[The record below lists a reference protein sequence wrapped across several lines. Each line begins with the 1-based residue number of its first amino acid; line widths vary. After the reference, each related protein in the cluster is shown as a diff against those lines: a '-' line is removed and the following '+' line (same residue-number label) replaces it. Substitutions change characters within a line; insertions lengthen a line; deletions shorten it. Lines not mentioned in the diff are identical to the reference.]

1 MTNITMRII
10 LDTNIL
16 ITSFQFKVDIFSGGH
31 DLHILSGTIGELKR
45 ISKGKSKGKSK
56 GAMAAKLALKLI
68 AIKNIEILP
77 SHGKVDEALISY
89 GKEGYCIATQDKVL
103 RTKLKKSNIRFAY
116 IRQKKYLEIA

>member
-1 MTNITMRII
+1 MRII

-16 ITSFQFKVDIFSGGH
+16 ITSFRFKADIFSGGH
-31 DLHILSGTIGELKR
+31 DLHILIGTNGELKR
-45 ISKGKSKGKSK
+45 ISKGKSKD
-56 GAMAAKLALKLI
+56 AMAAKLALKII

-77 SHGKVDEALISY
+77 SHGKVDEALIIY

-103 RTKLKKSNIRFAY
+103 RAKLKKGNIKFAY